1 MLVTPA
7 LQTFDLNPMRL
18 TDRGLLVASLTATF
32 LLTRAWLSF
41 RPNADVFVAGYNIHH
56 LYTGVL
62 ITTVCSIPLS
72 IDAAGGRLRRFMIA
86 GLGIGLALA
95 LDEVVYLIMTD
106 GSNAS
111 YLTRP
116 SWVGGIVLVALAAL
130 YAALV
135 ERKRRP

>member
-1 MLVTPA
+1 MSK
-7 LQTFDLNPMRL
+7 L
-18 TDRGLLVASLTATF
+18 TDRGLLVASLLGTF
-32 LLTRAWLSF
+32 VLTRAWLSF
-41 RPNADVFVAGYNIHH
+41 RPNADVFVGGYNIHH
-56 LYTGVL
+56 LFTGVL
-62 ITTVCSIPLS
+62 IVTACSIPLS
-72 IDAAGGRLRRFMIA
+72 IDAVGGRPRRLMIA

-106 GSNAS
+106 GSNAA

-116 SWVGGIVLVALAAL
+116 SWIGGIVLVTLAAL